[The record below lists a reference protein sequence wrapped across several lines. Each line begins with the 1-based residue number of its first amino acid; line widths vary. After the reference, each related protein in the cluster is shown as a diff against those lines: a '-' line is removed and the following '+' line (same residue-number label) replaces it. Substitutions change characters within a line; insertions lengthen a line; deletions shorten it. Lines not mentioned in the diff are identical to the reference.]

1 MLAVWQKLLWMAAAG
16 GGDKAAYQQT
26 KPSWTD
32 LSAVIKHKTQNL
44 RTLNSEKARELQTN
58 KSTKGFTVTVRSF
71 CEPSTY
77 WQVVQILL
85 FWVLALE
92 PETWGNFN
100 TNNNFYCW
108 KYFNLKV
115 FNDGSW
121 QSSKFHNLC
130 LVWWRRLRFSFASNK

>member
-1 MLAVWQKLLWMAAAG
+1 MAAAG

-44 RTLNSEKARELQTN
+44 RTLNSDKARELQTN

-77 WQVVQILL
+77 
-85 FWVLALE
+85 
-92 PETWGNFN
+92 
-100 TNNNFYCW
+100 
-108 KYFNLKV
+108 
-115 FNDGSW
+115 
-121 QSSKFHNLC
+121 
-130 LVWWRRLRFSFASNK
+130 